1 MDLVLTIIS
10 IIFVFIASY
19 YVTKFV
25 ASSGIGRGRSRCME
39 ILDKIVLTRSLCVY
53 LVKIGSCALAIS
65 VTEKGTSVLAKYD
78 NYELATIENMEK
90 ITNSK
95 EIQSKLEDF
104 NDEIDVPGLG
114 VQCDNASS
122 FHDLL
127 SRELKLNNS
136 AALRQ
141 ETLKIFTGLSDSL
154 KLLINRI
161 VDFFG
166 LPDETFMMDKKM
178 IERSLNHEK
187 KIDEILEKVKNRVQ
201 HREEN
206 IRRVV

>member
-1 MDLVLTIIS
+1 MDLALTIIS

-19 YVTKFV
+19 YVTKLI

-53 LVKIGSCALAIS
+53 LIKIGNCALAVS

-78 NYELATIENMEK
+78 NYELATVENMEQ
-90 ITNSK
+90 ITNNGEMK
-95 EIQSKLEDF
+95 GRLEDF
-104 NDEIDVPGLG
+104 NAETDVPQLG

-122 FHDLL
+122 FRDLL

-136 AALRQ
+136 AVVRREALKVF
-141 ETLKIFTGLSDSL
+141 ESFVSSF
-154 KLLINRI
+154 KLLIDRL
-161 VDFFG
+161 VDFLG
-166 LPDETFMMDKKM
+166 VPDETFMMDRKI
-178 IERSLNHEK
+178 IERSIEHEK
-187 KIDEILEKVKNRVQ
+187 KIDEILEKVKNRLQ